1 MPLAPVD
8 VLPSQ
13 GGFVAAAELMPEVL
27 GAEAAPAADVV
38 PVADVVAAAAAP
50 AAVAGTMRWN
60 NKTSRFVLRRMA

>member
-27 GAEAAPAADVV
+27 GAEAAPTADFV
-38 PVADVVAAAAAP
+38 PAAAAP
-50 AAVAGTMRWN
+50 AAFAGPMRWN
-60 NKTSRFVLRRMA
+60 NNTSRFVLRRMA